1 MGDAGQGKADYV
13 EVVAFDTGDVA
24 AGAALDGVGAG
35 FIVGFFGPEVAG
47 DFFSGELDEMD
58 ERGFDEA
65 AALGVGETDEGDAG
79 EDRMGAAGKFFE
91 HVAGIVRGA
100 GFAED
105 AAFESYDGVRGE
117 DNGGA
122 YGAGGDEFS
131 FGVCEALDVI
141 GRGFLREGSL
151 VDGGGH
157 HDEGEAGVVKNFGAT
172 GGGGGEDEFHGRLIL
187 GRILQAMH
195 RNSLTPVKVSN
206 ATSFGCGC

>member
-1 MGDAGQGKADYV
+1 LGDAGEGKADDV

-24 AGAALDGVGAG
+24 AGAALDGVSAG
-35 FIVGFFGPEVAG
+35 FVVGLFGLEVAC
-47 DFFSGELDEMD
+47 DFFSGELGEMD
-58 ERGFDEA
+58 ERGLDEA
-65 AALGVGETDEGDAG
+65 ATLGVGETDEGDAG

-122 YGAGGDEFS
+122 YGAGGDEFG
-131 FGVCEALDVI
+131 FGVGEALDVI
-141 GRGFLREGSL
+141 GRGFLWEGGF

-157 HDEGEAGVVKNFGAT
+157 HDEGEAGVVENFGAA
-172 GGGGGEDEFHGRLIL
+172 GRS
-187 GRILQAMH
+187 GSE
-195 RNSLTPVKVSN
+195 N
-206 ATSFGCGC
+206 